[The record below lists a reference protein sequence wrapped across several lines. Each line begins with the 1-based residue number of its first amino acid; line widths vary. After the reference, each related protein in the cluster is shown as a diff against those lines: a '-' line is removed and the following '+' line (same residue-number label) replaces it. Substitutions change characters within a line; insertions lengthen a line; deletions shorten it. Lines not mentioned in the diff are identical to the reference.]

1 MYQFKLGLLQRQQQH
16 DNNNNNKTRL
26 NMGKSQFEKSLV
38 LTAILAGKA
47 KRIVEIQIERRS
59 HTLFNTACNK
69 KYLHKSM
76 R

>member
-1 MYQFKLGLLQRQQQH
+1 
-16 DNNNNNKTRL
+16 
-26 NMGKSQFEKSLV
+26 MGKSQFEKSLV